1 MRLFLL
7 VDYAT
12 RCVVAFIL
20 NDWNLE
26 IAYSQTYLMM
36 LVFGVCIYPKYYQRC
51 WIVFFFVLTCIF
63 WFRYNSYNLNVS
75 GRPMIVSTRL
85 SITRDFRMAS
95 LFAITQSN
103 LHIPSVRISIVEY
116 DMSVI
121 LPELLIVKGVMMDC
135 HVFTEMTLHAMAVM
149 RIPLCDSGMSTVLS
163 QSAP

>member
-1 MRLFLL
+1 
-7 VDYAT
+7 
-12 RCVVAFIL
+12 
-20 NDWNLE
+20 
-26 IAYSQTYLMM
+26 
-36 LVFGVCIYPKYYQRC
+36 
-51 WIVFFFVLTCIF
+51 
-63 WFRYNSYNLNVS
+63 
-75 GRPMIVSTRL
+75 MIVSTRL